1 MRIANT
7 MAKKKILVVEDEEKM
22 CRLLEINLQ
31 DKYQVLSATD
41 GEQAAKILRGEDVD
55 LVLTDLK
62 MPKKNGIELLKEAKS
77 RNPHLP
83 VILITAY
90 GTVETAV
97 EAMKQGAYDYILKPL
112 RIEELELTIQKALAY
127 KDLLVEN
134 RILRRELK
142 RDFGEESIIT
152 ADPKMRR
159 ILELVDQI
167 ADTDATV
174 LIQGESGTGKELV
187 ARAIHFKSPRA
198 DNPLISMNC
207 GAIPAT
213 LLESEL
219 FGYEKGAF
227 TGAAKT
233 KKGRL
238 ELADSGTLF
247 LDEVGE
253 MPRELQVTL
262 LRAIEEHKI
271 MRVGGTREIE
281 IDIRVV
287 ASTNKDLRQAVKSG
301 NFREDLYYRL
311 SVVCINLPP
320 LRERKGDI
328 PLLVKH
334 FINKHRAVSKAK
346 VTDVSEEALGYLK
359 QYHWPGN
366 IRELE
371 NCMIHAMAVAQDQ
384 VIGPGDL
391 PEQVKEPHLDTV
403 FQIPH
408 SWKQLLQAKKIVR
421 EQAVGKVERE
431 FLIRALERNRGNIS
445 RSASDVGM
453 NRWQFQSLLK
463 KYGIRPNE
471 YRT

>member
-1 MRIANT
+1 

-167 ADTDATV
+167 
-174 LIQGESGTGKELV
+174 
-187 ARAIHFKSPRA
+187 
-198 DNPLISMNC
+198 
-207 GAIPAT
+207 
-213 LLESEL
+213 
-219 FGYEKGAF
+219 
-227 TGAAKT
+227 
-233 KKGRL
+233 
-238 ELADSGTLF
+238 
-247 LDEVGE
+247 
-253 MPRELQVTL
+253 LQEYTQ
-262 LRAIEEHKI
+262 
-271 MRVGGTREIE
+271 
-281 IDIRVV
+281 VV
-287 ASTNKDLRQAVKSG
+287 
-301 NFREDLYYRL
+301 
-311 SVVCINLPP
+311 
-320 LRERKGDI
+320 
-328 PLLVKH
+328 
-334 FINKHRAVSKAK
+334 
-346 VTDVSEEALGYLK
+346 
-359 QYHWPGN
+359 
-366 IRELE
+366 
-371 NCMIHAMAVAQDQ
+371 
-384 VIGPGDL
+384 
-391 PEQVKEPHLDTV
+391 
-403 FQIPH
+403 
-408 SWKQLLQAKKIVR
+408 
-421 EQAVGKVERE
+421 
-431 FLIRALERNRGNIS
+431 
-445 RSASDVGM
+445 
-453 NRWQFQSLLK
+453 
-463 KYGIRPNE
+463 
-471 YRT
+471 

>member
-187 ARAIHFKSPRA
+187 ARAIHFKSP
-198 DNPLISMNC
+198 
-207 GAIPAT
+207 
-213 LLESEL
+213 
-219 FGYEKGAF
+219 
-227 TGAAKT
+227 
-233 KKGRL
+233 
-238 ELADSGTLF
+238 
-247 LDEVGE
+247 
-253 MPRELQVTL
+253 
-262 LRAIEEHKI
+262 
-271 MRVGGTREIE
+271 
-281 IDIRVV
+281 
-287 ASTNKDLRQAVKSG
+287 
-301 NFREDLYYRL
+301 
-311 SVVCINLPP
+311 
-320 LRERKGDI
+320 
-328 PLLVKH
+328 
-334 FINKHRAVSKAK
+334 
-346 VTDVSEEALGYLK
+346 
-359 QYHWPGN
+359 
-366 IRELE
+366 
-371 NCMIHAMAVAQDQ
+371 
-384 VIGPGDL
+384 
-391 PEQVKEPHLDTV
+391 
-403 FQIPH
+403 
-408 SWKQLLQAKKIVR
+408 
-421 EQAVGKVERE
+421 
-431 FLIRALERNRGNIS
+431 
-445 RSASDVGM
+445 
-453 NRWQFQSLLK
+453 
-463 KYGIRPNE
+463 
-471 YRT
+471 

>member
-1 MRIANT
+1 
-7 MAKKKILVVEDEEKM
+7 
-22 CRLLEINLQ
+22 
-31 DKYQVLSATD
+31 
-41 GEQAAKILRGEDVD
+41 
-55 LVLTDLK
+55 
-62 MPKKNGIELLKEAKS
+62 
-77 RNPHLP
+77 
-83 VILITAY
+83 
-90 GTVETAV
+90 
-97 EAMKQGAYDYILKPL
+97 
-112 RIEELELTIQKALAY
+112 
-127 KDLLVEN
+127 
-134 RILRRELK
+134 
-142 RDFGEESIIT
+142 
-152 ADPKMRR
+152 
-159 ILELVDQI
+159 
-167 ADTDATV
+167 
-174 LIQGESGTGKELV
+174 
-187 ARAIHFKSPRA
+187 
-198 DNPLISMNC
+198 C